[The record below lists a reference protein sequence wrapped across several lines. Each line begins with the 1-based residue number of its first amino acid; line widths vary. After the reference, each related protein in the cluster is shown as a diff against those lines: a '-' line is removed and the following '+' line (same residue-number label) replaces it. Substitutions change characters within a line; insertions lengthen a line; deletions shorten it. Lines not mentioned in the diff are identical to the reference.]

1 MLNTWRLKR
10 VFFGCTFEDTGNFC
24 SSASAVIYLWYCEG
38 RRGRGSPPEAEGRR
52 RGAPP
57 EAGGREDSDED
68 DRIGRKIARRVC
80 SGKKAIE
87 GKEIATRITSGG
99 GWRVSWM
106 WVFTA
111 LASNLASQVYF
122 PNLLELLL
130 DVGEL
135 YILISVT

>member
-1 MLNTWRLKR
+1 MGGALPWLR
-10 VFFGCTFEDTGNFC
+10 GAAG
-24 SSASAVIYLWYCEG
+24 
-38 RRGRGSPPEAEGRR
+38 GRGPQRPRVVTEVRRRRPRAAEAEGRR
-52 RGAPP
+52 RGVPP
-57 EAGGREDSDED
+57 EAGGLEDNDED

-130 DVGEL
+130 VGSWSPL
-135 YILISVT
+135 ARP